1 MKNLV
6 LRKGLVVFGLIL
18 AFVFSLFAVVYGA
31 QSEGENINNDSNRQQ
46 QLQNNEQKPISPN
59 ADNGETNEISEL
71 SAYENTDEEPC
82 VDPFT

>member
-46 QLQNNEQKPISPN
+46 QLQNNEQKPRRTKFPN
-59 ADNGETNEISEL
+59 
-71 SAYENTDEEPC
+71 SALMRIQMRNLALT
-82 VDPFT
+82 